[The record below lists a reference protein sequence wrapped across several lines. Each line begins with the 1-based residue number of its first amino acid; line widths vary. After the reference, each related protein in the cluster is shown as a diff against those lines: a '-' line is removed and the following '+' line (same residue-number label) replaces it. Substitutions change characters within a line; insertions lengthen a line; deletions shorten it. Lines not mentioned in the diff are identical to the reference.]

1 MKQILETLRGDLRAS
16 EGLRGNALEKLTMG
30 FLAINMAAIPLYSDP
45 LFLFFFFFF
54 FASAP
59 ILLFSCYKVKER
71 KKVAAL

>member
-1 MKQILETLRGDLRAS
+1 MKQILEILRGDLRAS

-45 LFLFFFFFF
+45 LFLFFFFF
-54 FASAP
+54 ASAP
-59 ILLFSCYKVKER
+59 ILLFSFYKVMER